1 MISLVKRNVLCLFYV
16 LLKTMIILATGSY
29 GNNCFNLAK
38 YINKLLGIVRSITAL
53 VRKGQEVKEGA
64 QLLLIRKGKGCGD
77 QVKEKRKER
86 QLLKEMAK
94 KHGAISQENL
104 KEFS

>member
-1 MISLVKRNVLCLFYV
+1 
-16 LLKTMIILATGSY
+16 MIILATGSY

-38 YINKLLGIVRSITAL
+38 YMNKLLGIVQSMTAL
-53 VRKGQEVKEGA
+53 VRKVQEVKERA

-77 QVKEKRKER
+77 QVRKKRKER

-94 KHGAISQENL
+94 K
-104 KEFS
+104 